1 MSLIL
6 MQRQDQ
12 DIFCRC
18 ATVQQDYFTK
28 EEKVLNTELGVNIF
42 CILALLLF
50 NKQWLCNNALS
61 IQLQKVLIVSWLS
74 SILMISVQIWS
85 LQFLCKIIVKNK
97 KEAMVDLFWKVLI
110 WTPSPGIEGTKESTG
125 PWVLACLSYEVHLLI
140 TIY

>member
-97 KEAMVDLFWKVLI
+97 KRGTGWPIFKSTDLNPK
-110 WTPSPGIEGTKESTG
+110 PQDRR
-125 PWVLACLSYEVHLLI
+125 H
-140 TIY
+140 